1 MVTRWLQRSDRKIR
15 IVYVLLT
22 KSVESE
28 DKTSTNVPKIR
39 DHGKQARGKSDKKHL
54 RKNERTNTGRDWI
67 LF

>member
-1 MVTRWLQRSDRKIR
+1 MTQRSNRKIR

-54 RKNERTNTGRDWI
+54 RKNERTNTGRN
-67 LF
+67 